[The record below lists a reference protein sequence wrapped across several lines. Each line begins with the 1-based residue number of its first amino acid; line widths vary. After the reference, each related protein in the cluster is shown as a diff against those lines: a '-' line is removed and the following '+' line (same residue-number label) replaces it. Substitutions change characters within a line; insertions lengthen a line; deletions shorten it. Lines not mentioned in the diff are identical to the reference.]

1 MRISDWSSDVCSSD
15 LRRVAKNDGYV
26 LLRQLD
32 ASEVSDDDLSAGI
45 GFGDSG
51 DIGINI
57 YTIGRQMLRDCA
69 QEAAGATGRLDHT
82 NMPEPIEH
90 VVSEHF
96 GRPEGRE
103 PLVKI
108 GISALRVQRREAL
121 LIEKNA
127 LRGPDQ
133 PVVLVDRKSTRLNSS
148 H

>member
-1 MRISDWSSDVCSSD
+1 MVAIGKAVDDRHAEW
-15 LRRVAKNDGYV
+15 RFAKNDGYV
-26 LLRQLD
+26 LLRQID
-32 ASEVSDDDLSAGI
+32 AAEVSDDDLSAEI

-96 GRPEGRE
+96 GRPEEIGRAH
-103 PLVKI
+103 V
-108 GISALRVQRREAL
+108 
-121 LIEKNA
+121 
-127 LRGPDQ
+127 
-133 PVVLVDRKSTRLNSS
+133 
-148 H
+148 

>member
-1 MRISDWSSDVCSSD
+1 MI
-15 LRRVAKNDGYV
+15 RRPPRATRTDTLFPYTT
-26 LLRQLD
+26 LFR
-32 ASEVSDDDLSAGI
+32 SEVSDDDLSAGI

-121 LIEKNA
+121 LIEKIA
-127 LRGPDQ
+127 LRGHDQ
-133 PVVLVDRKSTRLNSS
+133 PVVLVRRSTSLSTAVMNCRPSTI
-148 H
+148 

>member
-1 MRISDWSSDVCSSD
+1 MGAIDKAVDDRHAE
-15 LRRVAKNDGYV
+15 RRVAKNDGYV

-82 NMPEPIEH
+82 NMPVPIEH
-90 VVSEHF
+90 DASEHF
-96 GRPEGRE
+96 GRPDGRD

-108 GISALRVQRREAL
+108 GTSDQIGRESCTE
-121 LIEKNA
+121 IESQYVSIQVV
-127 LRGPDQ
+127 RGP
-133 PVVLVDRKSTRLNSS
+133 
-148 H
+148 

>member
-1 MRISDWSSDVCSSD
+1 MGAIDKAVDDRHAE
-15 LRRVAKNDGYV
+15 RRVAKNDGYV

-82 NMPEPIEH
+82 TMTEPIEH
-90 VVSEHF
+90 VVSETF
-96 GRPEGRE
+96 GRPEGRA

-108 GISALRVQRREAL
+108 GISALRVQRSEEHTSELQSLMR
-121 LIEKNA
+121 I
-127 LRGPDQ
+127 
-133 PVVLVDRKSTRLNSS
+133 
-148 H
+148 